1 MMEDKRDQ
9 TSLNWLKRS
18 KTISQFKAL
27 SKEDSSAVIV
37 ELITNHSHNRRIGQP
52 FTLKEMKRRVGRLE
66 GYFERFLKTEEVWK
80 AMREH
85 CKESNSR
92 QRKFGDEI
100 LNSGQ
105 NLQPQLPSDLEA
117 TVAEKLPEV
126 GSKLVSFSP
135 AKMPEVQKYS
145 FRDCLDDS
153 DLEALK
159 VRFEKALE
167 MPEFSM
173 FIEKMD
179 PSEFASAMLH
189 TRSKFITMH
198 RELFI

>member
-1 MMEDKRDQ
+1 M
-9 TSLNWLKRS
+9 
-18 KTISQFKAL
+18 
-27 SKEDSSAVIV
+27 IV

-80 AMREH
+80 AMRGH